1 MLTLFYQ
8 PTLNNYNNPS
18 GIFMKK
24 TQRSF
29 KTASIC
35 ALLSLGLSNH
45 SFAEAPGGPNCG
57 WGNML
62 FQGDKGLVPHTA
74 AYLTNGLSSFNAFFG
89 IVFGTNG
96 CENDG
101 VLSYTGV
108 PMLGMNH
115 ILDELAVDMAN
126 GSGEALNALS
136 VALKIEKEDRD
147 YFDQVMH
154 ENFST
159 IFSHENIEAM
169 QVMNNITTVISKDER
184 LKNYLS

>member
-1 MLTLFYQ
+1 
-8 PTLNNYNNPS
+8 
-18 GIFMKK
+18 MKSSMHSLK
-24 TQRSF
+24 INSF
-29 KTASIC
+29 C
-35 ALLSLGLSNH
+35 ALLISTISLSFSNQ
-45 SFAEAPGGPNCG
+45 SFAEAPGGPDCG

-96 CENDG
+96 CKTDD
-101 VLSYTGV
+101 VLSYTGT

-126 GSGEALNALS
+126 GSGEALSALA
-136 VALKIEKEDRD
+136 VALNIEKNDRP
-147 YFDQVMH
+147 YFEQVMH

-159 IFSHENIEAM
+159 IFTDEDIEAL
-169 QVMNNITTVISKDER
+169 QVMNNISTVLSKDAR
-184 LKNYLS
+184 LKSYLS

>member
-1 MLTLFYQ
+1 MKLSLHSLKITSLCTLF
-8 PTLNNYNNPS
+8 S
-18 GIFMKK
+18 
-24 TQRSF
+24 
-29 KTASIC
+29 
-35 ALLSLGLSNH
+35 LSLSGQ
-45 SFAEAPGGPNCG
+45 SFAEAPGGPDCG

-62 FQGDKGLVPHTA
+62 FQGDKGFVPHTA

-96 CENDG
+96 CETDG

-126 GSGEALNALS
+126 GSGEALSALS
-136 VALKIEKEDRD
+136 VALKIEKEDRS

-169 QVMNNITTVISKDER
+169 QVMNNITNVLAKDER

>member
-1 MLTLFYQ
+1 
-8 PTLNNYNNPS
+8 
-18 GIFMKK
+18 MKSPMHSLK
-24 TQRSF
+24 IT
-29 KTASIC
+29 SIC
-35 ALLSLGLSNH
+35 AVLSLGFSTT
-45 SFAEAPGGPNCG
+45 SFAEAPGGPDCG

-62 FQGDKGLVPHTA
+62 FQGDKGFVPHTA

-96 CENDG
+96 CETDG
-101 VLSYTGV
+101 VLSYTGT

-126 GSGEALNALS
+126 GSGEALGALS

-154 ENFST
+154 KNFST
-159 IFSHENIEAM
+159 IFSHENIEAL
-169 QVMNNITTVISKDER
+169 QVMNNITTILSKDER